1 MNFSAPFIRRPVA
14 TTLIGVG
21 IFLAGVVAYFLL
33 PVSSLPAIDL
43 PTVRIIASRPGADPA
58 TMAASVAAPLERRLS
73 EISGITEMTSTSTLG
88 SSVITA
94 QFDLNR
100 KIDKAAQDVQSAIN
114 AAATD
119 LPSDLPMVPA
129 FRKANSNAMPVLILA
144 LTSDTMPASAI
155 YDAADTVIAQKLS
168 QVEGVAEVQV
178 NGAEQ
183 PAVRIQ
189 LDPARL
195 ASMGLGLDTVASRVV
210 AADAHSAVGSYDG
223 PERAGTFETTD
234 QLIRPE
240 EYAGI
245 VIPTPGSGAVRLGD
259 IAKIDMSVRNRRAAG
274 WFNKKPAVLLVITKQ
289 PDANVIETVD
299 RVKALLPDIKRYIP
313 AGIDISILTDR
324 TTTIRASIHEIQR
337 TLLISIALVMA
348 VVFVFVRRAAPT
360 IAAGVTVPLSLAGT
374 FVCMKAVGFS
384 LDNISLMAVI
394 AAVGFVVDDAIVMIE
409 NVYRN
414 MEQGKTPLAAAL
426 DGARQIGFTV
436 ISISL
441 SLVAAFIP
449 LLFLSGIGG
458 KFFREFSLTMVF
470 AIAISTFVSLSVTP
484 MICARFLKA
493 HGEDRQTRF
502 DLFVENGLAALTGF
516 YSRTLGGALR
526 HPWLS
531 LVTLVA
537 LVVLNIWLFRV
548 VPKGYFPQDDTGL
561 IFSFTEASPDVS
573 FPAMDKY
580 QQQAADVVSS
590 DPDVL
595 NVASFIGGTSSVN
608 QGRMFVA
615 LKPEGVRSGSS
626 KDVINRLRGKLARVP
641 GISVFMFPV
650 QDIRAGGRQSKSQY
664 QFTLWDPSL
673 DEVAEWT
680 PKVLARLRQIPLL
693 ADVTTDREQGGLRA
707 NVVIDRDAASRL
719 GVAIQDIDTALN
731 TAFGQRQTAIIYTQ
745 RNQYRVI
752 VESTTAR
759 QRDPT
764 DLSGLYVTPSKTVQ
778 PQPSTSNF
786 QTPPRYQV
794 PLSAVARV
802 ERSAMPLVVNH
813 QGPFPAVTIS
823 FNLAEGATL
832 DSATTTITQAVA
844 DMNPPEGLRTEF
856 AGEARDFR
864 SSSSN
869 FVILI
874 FVALLAVYLILGIL
888 YESLIHPITIISTL
902 PSAGLGA
909 LLALML
915 FNSELTLIASIGIIL
930 LIGIVKK
937 NGIMLVDF
945 AIANERVRDLT
956 PLQSAHEAAVERF
969 RPILMTT
976 LAALFGALPLAIA
989 TGAGAE
995 LRRPLGITIVGGLV
1009 LSQILTLYTTPVVY
1023 LLMDKLSRK
1032 RRGEPAPQAAA
1043 TPAE

>member
-14 TTLIGVG
+14 TTLMAVG
-21 IFLAGVVAYFLL
+21 IFLSGMVAYFFL

-43 PTVRIIASRPGADPA
+43 PTIRIVAARPGADPA

-73 EISGITEMTSTSTLG
+73 EIAGITELTSTSALG
-88 SSVITA
+88 ASVITA

-114 AAATD
+114 AAVTD
-119 LPSDLPMVPA
+119 LPADLPAFPS
-129 FRKANSNAMPVLILA
+129 FRKANPSAMPVLILA
-144 LTSDTMPASAI
+144 LTSDSLPASAI

-183 PAVRIQ
+183 PAIRIQ
-189 LDPARL
+189 VDPARL
-195 ASMGLGLDTVASRVV
+195 ASMGIGLDTVANQVV
-210 AADAHSAVGSYDG
+210 AADAHSPVGGYEG
-223 PERAGTFETTD
+223 ATRAGTYETTD
-234 QLIRPE
+234 QMTKPE
-240 EYAGI
+240 EYRGI
-245 VIPTPGSGAVRLGD
+245 VIPTPGGGAVRLGD
-259 IAKIDMSVRNRRAAG
+259 IANVDMSVKNRRSAG
-274 WFNKKPAVLLVITKQ
+274 WFDKKPSVLLFVTKQ
-289 PDANVIETVD
+289 PDANVIDTVD
-299 RVKALLPDIKRYIP
+299 RVKALLPELKRWIP
-313 AGIDISILTDR
+313 AGIDISIMNDR
-324 TTTIRASIHEIQR
+324 TRTIRASIEEIQR

-348 VVFVFVRRAAPT
+348 VVFVFVRRTAPT

-374 FVCMKAVGFS
+374 FACMKAVGFS
-384 LDNISLMAVI
+384 LDNISLMAII

-414 MEQGKTPLAAAL
+414 MEKGKTPLAAAL

-436 ISISL
+436 MSISL

-458 KFFREFSLTMVF
+458 RFFREFSLTMVF

-484 MICARFLKA
+484 MICARFLKRS
-493 HGEDRQTRF
+493 EDDRETRF
-502 DLFVENGLAALTGF
+502 DRIVEGALARLTAF
-516 YSRTLGGALR
+516 YSRTLRGAIR

-531 LVTLVA
+531 LVTLIA
-537 LVVLNIWLFRV
+537 LVVLNVWMFRV
-548 VPKGYFPQDDTGL
+548 IPKGYFPQDDTGL

-573 FPAMDKY
+573 FPAMSRY
-580 QQQAADVVSS
+580 QQMAADVVMA

-595 NVASFIGGTSSVN
+595 HVASFIGGSNTVN
-608 QGRMFVA
+608 QGRFFIA
-615 LKPEGVRSGSS
+615 LKPEGERSGSS
-626 KDVINRLRGKLARVP
+626 KDVINRLRGKIARVP
-641 GISVFMFPV
+641 GINVFMFPV
-650 QDIRAGGRQSKSQY
+650 QDIRVGGRQSKAQY

-673 DEVAEWT
+673 EEITEWT
-680 PKVLARLRQIPLL
+680 PKIAARMRQIPLL
-693 ADVTTDREQGGLRA
+693 ADVTTDREAGGLRA
-707 NVVIDRDAASRL
+707 NVVIDREAAARL

-731 TAFGQRQTAIIYTQ
+731 TAFGQRQAAIVYTQ

-752 VESTTAR
+752 VESNETR
-759 QRDPT
+759 QRDPS

-786 QTPPRYQV
+786 QSPPRYQV
-794 PLSAVARV
+794 PLTAVARV
-802 ERSAMPLVVNH
+802 ERSAMPLTVNH

-832 DSATTTITQAVA
+832 DAATQAITQAVA
-844 DMNPPEGLRTEF
+844 DMNPPDGLRTEF

-915 FNSELTLIASIGIIL
+915 FNAELTLIAAIGIIL

-945 AIANERVRDLT
+945 AISAERSRDMSSEE
-956 PLQSAHEAAVERF
+956 SAHHAAVERF

-1023 LLMDKLSRK
+1023 LLMDKFSRWK
-1032 RRGEPAPQAAA
+1032 RGEPIPAPA
-1043 TPAE
+1043 PAE

>member
-14 TTLIGVG
+14 TSLMAAG
-21 IFLAGVVAYFLL
+21 IFLTGMVAYFLL

-43 PTVRIIASRPGADPA
+43 PTIRIMAVRPGADPA

-73 EISGITEMTSTSTLG
+73 EISGITELTSTSTLG

-129 FRKANSNAMPVLILA
+129 FRKANPSAMPVLILA

-183 PAVRIQ
+183 PAIRIQ
-189 LDPARL
+189 VDPSRL
-195 ASMGLGLDTVASRVV
+195 ASMGIGLDTVANQVV
-210 AADAHSAVGSYDG
+210 AADAHSPVGGYDG
-223 PERAGTFETTD
+223 PLRAGSYETTD
-234 QLIRPE
+234 QLSKPE
-240 EYAGI
+240 QYAGI
-245 VIPTPGSGAVRLGD
+245 VIPIQSGGAVRLGD
-259 IAKIDMSVRNRRAAG
+259 IAKIDLSVRNRRAAG
-274 WFNKKPAVLLVITKQ
+274 WFNRKPAVLLFVTKQ

-299 RVKALLPDIKRYIP
+299 RVKALLPELKRWIP
-313 AGIDISILTDR
+313 AGIDISILSDR

-337 TLLISIALVMA
+337 TLLISIALVML
-348 VVFVFVRRAAPT
+348 VVFLFVRRAAPT

-374 FVCMKAVGFS
+374 FACMKAVGFS

-414 MEQGKTPLAAAL
+414 MEQGKTPLVAAL

-436 ISISL
+436 MSISL

-484 MICARFLKA
+484 MICARFLKR
-493 HGEDRQTRF
+493 HDEDRQTRL
-502 DLFVENGLAALTGF
+502 DRIVEGALTAITRF
-516 YSRTLGGALR
+516 YARTLAGAIR
-526 HPWLS
+526 HPWWS
-531 LVTLVA
+531 LVTLIA
-537 LVVLNIWLFRV
+537 LIVLNIWMFRV
-548 VPKGYFPQDDTGL
+548 IPKGYFPQDDTGL
-561 IFSFTEASPDVS
+561 IFAFTEASPDVS
-573 FPAMDKY
+573 FPAMERF
-580 QQQAADVVSS
+580 QQAASDIVMG
-590 DPDVL
+590 DPDVE
-595 NVASFIGGTSSVN
+595 NVASFIGGTNSVN
-608 QGRMFVA
+608 QGRFFIA

-626 KDVINRLRGKLARVP
+626 RDVINRLRGKLARVP
-641 GISVFMFPV
+641 GITVFMFPV
-650 QDIRAGGRQSKSQY
+650 QDIRAGGRQSKSQF

-673 DEVAEWT
+673 EELSEWT
-680 PKVLARLRQIPLL
+680 PKIVERLRQVPLL
-693 ADVTTDREQGGLRA
+693 TDVTTDREQGGLRA
-707 NVVIDRDAASRL
+707 NVIIDRDAASRL

-731 TAFGQRQTAIIYTQ
+731 TAFGQRQAAIVYTQ

-752 VESTTAR
+752 VESNETR

-764 DLSGLYVTPSKTVQ
+764 DLSGLYVSPSKTVQ
-778 PQPSTSNF
+778 PQQSTSNF

-794 PLSAVARV
+794 PLSSVARV
-802 ERSAMPLVVNH
+802 ERSAMPLAVNH
-813 QGPFPAVTIS
+813 QGSFPATTIS

-832 DSATTTITQAVA
+832 DEATRTITQTVA
-844 DMNPPEGLRTEF
+844 DMNPPDGLRTEF

-864 SSSSN
+864 QSSSN
-869 FVILI
+869 FVTLI

-915 FNSELTLIASIGIIL
+915 FNAELTLIAAIGIIL

-945 AIANERVRDLT
+945 AISAERSKDLT
-956 PLQSAHEAAVERF
+956 PEQSAHQAAVERF

-976 LAALFGALPLAIA
+976 LAALFGALPLAVA

-1023 LLMDKLSRK
+1023 LLMDKLSR
-1032 RRGEPAPQAAA
+1032 RRRARRDEQVA
-1043 TPAE
+1043 PAE

>member
-14 TTLIGVG
+14 TTLLAVG

-33 PVSSLPAIDL
+33 PVSSLPSIEL

-58 TMAASVAAPLERRLS
+58 TMAASVAAPLERHLS
-73 EISGITEMTSTSTLG
+73 EIAGITELTSTNTLG

-114 AAATD
+114 AAVTD
-119 LPSDLPMVPA
+119 LPSDLPTVPA
-129 FRKANSNAMPVLILA
+129 FRKANSNAFPVLILA

-155 YDAADTVIAQKLS
+155 YDAADTVIAQKMS
-168 QVEGVAEVQV
+168 QVDGVAEVQV
-178 NGAEQ
+178 SGAEQ
-183 PAVRIQ
+183 PAIRVQ
-189 LDPARL
+189 VDPSRL
-195 ASMGLGLDTVASRVV
+195 ASMRLGLDTIANRVI
-210 AADAHSAVGSYDG
+210 AADAHSPVGSYDG
-223 PERAGTFETTD
+223 PLTSGTFDTND
-234 QLIRPE
+234 QLTTPE
-240 EYAGI
+240 QYQGI
-245 VIPTPGSGAVRLGD
+245 VIPTANGAVRLGD
-259 IAKIDMSVRNRRAAG
+259 IARIDLSVRNTRAAG
-274 WFNKKPAVLLVITKQ
+274 WFNRKPAVLLLITKQ
-289 PDANVIETVD
+289 PDANVIQTVD
-299 RVKALLPDIKRYIP
+299 GVKALLPELKRWIP
-313 AGIDISILTDR
+313 AGIDIHVLTDR
-324 TTTIRASIHEIQR
+324 TTTIRASIDEIQR
-337 TLLISIALVMA
+337 TLLISIGLVML
-348 VVFVFVRRAAPT
+348 VVFLFVRRAAPT

-374 FVCMKAVGFS
+374 FACMKAVGFS

-414 MEQGKTPLAAAL
+414 MEAGKRPLAAAL

-484 MICARFLKA
+484 MICARFLKVGA
-493 HGEDRQTRF
+493 LERHNRLDRI
-502 DLFVENGLAALTGF
+502 VEGALGAATNF
-516 YSRTLGGALR
+516 YSRTLGGAIR
-526 HPWLS
+526 HPWFS
-531 LVTLVA
+531 LLTLIA
-537 LVVLNIWLFRV
+537 LVVLNVYMFKAI
-548 VPKGYFPQDDTGL
+548 PKGYFPQDDTGL

-573 FPAMDKY
+573 FPAMAKF
-580 QQQAADVVSS
+580 QQQAADVVMA
-590 DPDVL
+590 DPDVE
-595 NVASFIGGTSSVN
+595 NVASFIGGTNSVN
-608 QGRMFVA
+608 QGRIFIA

-626 KDVINRLRGKLARVP
+626 RDVINRLRAKLARVA
-641 GISVFMFPV
+641 GITVYMFPV

-673 DEVAEWT
+673 DEVSEWT
-680 PKVLARLRQIPLL
+680 PKVLARLRQLSLL

-745 RNQYRVI
+745 RNQYRVV
-752 VESTTAR
+752 VESVRAR

-764 DLSGLYVTPSKTVQ
+764 DLSGLYVSPSKTV
-778 PQPSTSNF
+778 PLQPSTSNF
-786 QTPPRYQV
+786 AAPPRYQV
-794 PLSAVARV
+794 PLTAVARI
-802 ERSAMPLVVNH
+802 ERGAMPLVVNH

-832 DSATTTITQAVA
+832 DAATTAIQQAVA
-844 DMNPPEGLRTEF
+844 DMNPPDGLRTEF

-864 SSSSN
+864 QTSSN
-869 FVILI
+869 FVVLI

-888 YESLIHPITIISTL
+888 YESLIHPVTIISTL

-909 LLALML
+909 LLALKL
-915 FNSELTLIASIGIIL
+915 FGAELTLIAAIGIIL

-945 AIANERVRDLT
+945 AISAERSRDLT
-956 PLQSAHEAAVERF
+956 PAQSAHEAAVERF

-1023 LLMDKLSRK
+1023 LLMDRLSRR
-1032 RRGEPAPQAAA
+1032 RRGEPAPASV
-1043 TPAE
+1043 PAE